1 MRPENPGSLFAAAV
15 ALVLV
20 LLLAG
25 CGGGGETVTETVPRL
40 TKAQLG
46 ERLGDICQ
54 EHTDRQAVEIEKFA
68 KEHGLPYGPQTEEVK
83 ISEAMLEKELL
94 VVILPIVRDN
104 IHDLKAKLRPPRSEE
119 AKLEAFYKALE
130 HGIAVSEEDPSWVT
144 GTTVREPFH
153 KARDLSWALGT
164 AYCGQA

>member
-1 MRPENPGSLFAAAV
+1 MRVRSLRSAIAAGVVIALAV
-15 ALVLV
+15 V
-20 LLLAG
+20 LAG
-25 CGGGGETVTETVPRL
+25 CGSGSDTVTETVPRL

-46 ERLGDICQ
+46 EKLGDICQ
-54 EHTDRQAVEIEKFA
+54 EHTDRQVIAIERFA
-68 KEHGLPYGPQTEEVK
+68 KEHGLPFGPQTEEVT
-83 ISEAMLEKELL
+83 ISEATLEKELL

-144 GTTVREPFH
+144 GTTRKEPFH